1 MTGRTQ
7 ESSTRAAPASEPP
20 PTRAT
25 ELELEKPIRTVI
37 EATNRG
43 DTPEL
48 LGAFADNAVL
58 IDAGRTFAGKEEIT
72 RWNAQENIGTGN
84 TLRVTDVHRRGL
96 ETKVEVVVSG
106 SGYNGPGKLSFLLD
120 GDVVKRLRI
129 T

>member
-48 LGAFADNAVL
+48 LRAFADDAVL
-58 IDAGRTFAGKEEIT
+58 IDAGRTFAGREEIA
-72 RWNAQENIGTGN
+72 RWNAQENIGTKN
-84 TLRVTDVHRRGL
+84 QLRVTDVRRRGF
-96 ETKVEVVVSG
+96 ETKVDVVVSG
-106 SGYNGPGKLSFLLD
+106 GGYNGTGILSFLLD